1 MDLTT
6 TMMEIYSQIDSP
18 ALLVNPDAVA
28 ANIAEMVKMA
38 GNVDRLRPHIKTH
51 KSAAGIQMM
60 MGAGIYKFKCATI
73 AEAELLAIQQAPD
86 VLLAHQPV
94 GPKIQRLIELAEAYP
109 KTIFSCIIDDIDNAV
124 NIGKAFDAKGREIR
138 VFADINVGMNRTG
151 IKPDQSAL
159 ELIKNIKRTKGL
171 LFGGLHVYDGQ
182 HRQAEFSEREK
193 ACDEAFEAVYAL
205 IDTMKLAGLEN
216 PTVIAGGSPTF
227 SIHANRPDR
236 ECSPGTN
243 IFWDHG
249 YSQICREQNFTPA
262 IRILTRVI
270 SLPAIDRICVDL
282 GHKAVAAENEIN
294 KRVLFPDYP
303 HLKAISQSEEHLV
316 LEAGAGHR
324 FRVGDV
330 LVGIPYHICPT
341 VALHEGLYEI
351 KDGKLTGIWQIESRK
366 RRINY

>member
-60 MGAGIYKFKCATI
+60 MAAGIYKFKCATI
-73 AEAELLAIQQAPD
+73 AETELLAIQQAPD

-94 GPKIQRLIELAEAYP
+94 GPKIQRLIELSEAFP
-109 KTIFSCIIDDIDNAV
+109 ETLFSCIVDDTDNATQ
-124 NIGKAFDAKGREIR
+124 IGSAFDAKGRTIR

-151 IKPDQSAL
+151 IKPDETAL
-159 ELIKNIKRTKGL
+159 DLIKNIQRTKGL

-182 HRQAEFSEREK
+182 HRQADFNERER
-193 ACDEAFEAVYAL
+193 ACDEAFEAVYTL
-205 IDTMKLAGLEN
+205 IDSMKLEGLEN

-227 SIHANRPDR
+227 SIHANRPNR

-243 IFWDHG
+243 IFWDHV
-249 YSQICREQNFTPA
+249 YNQICREQNFTPA
-262 IRILTRVI
+262 VRILTRVI
-270 SLPAIDRICVDL
+270 SLPAKDRICVDL
-282 GHKAVAAENEIN
+282 GHKAVAAENDIS
-294 KRVLFPDYP
+294 KRVIFPDYP
-303 HLKAISQSEEHLV
+303 HLKAITQSEEHLV
-316 LEAGAGHR
+316 LEAGADHS
-324 FRVGDV
+324 FRVGDA
-330 LVGIPYHICPT
+330 LVGIPFHICPT
-341 VALHEGLYEI
+341 VALHEVLYET
-351 KDGKLTGIWQIESRK
+351 KDGELTGIWKIEARK